1 MIQLIG
7 LKSDVKLE
15 IREKFSIIQKR
26 CGDNLENLKKI
37 CDEVVIISTCNR
49 TEIYFNS
56 ENDNE
61 SMIMDIFETL
71 NWNKDLASYTFQYK
85 GEKVVRH
92 IMDVV
97 CGFQSLILGED
108 QILGQVKDA
117 YETALKV
124 KSINKDLQRL
134 FQLAIT
140 CGKEFRTKSSLYK
153 IPVSSSSIAVS
164 ESRKHGASRFMLLGF
179 GEVGKLTAKYILSG
193 SFEILYI
200 AVRNPKVVDI
210 EDKRVKVI
218 SFDDRINYYADVHSI
233 ISCTS
238 APHCVIRKS
247 NLPKNKSLLIFD
259 LAVPRDVEEEVSDMS
274 NVSVYDIDKVSSIDD
289 ENRKRRKE
297 IMDGN
302 RFIVNKYIGEFTE
315 WQKIQDISPEIV
327 ELKKCGE
334 RVYRNRFKTF
344 KNKMNTKDAD
354 KLAETLLKSTSDAFV
369 NRAIDVLKEE
379 QLKGRV
385 DDCMKIIKRIFY
397 VVE

>member
-15 IREKFSIIQKR
+15 VREKFSIIQKR
-26 CGDNLENLKKI
+26 CEDYVRRLNKV

-56 ENDNE
+56 GRTDE
-61 SMIMDIFETL
+61 SMVNDIFEVL
-71 NWNKDLASYTFQYK
+71 NWNKDLVNYTFHYK
-85 GEKVVRH
+85 GKEVVRH

-97 CGFQSLILGED
+97 CGFHSLILGED

-117 YETALKV
+117 YETALQA
-124 KSINKDLQRL
+124 KSINKELQRL
-134 FQLAIT
+134 FQSAVT
-140 CGKEFRTKSSLYK
+140 CGKEFRTESSLYK
-153 IPVSSSSIAVS
+153 IPVSSSSIAVA
-164 ESRKHGASRFMLLGF
+164 ESRKHGAKKFMILGF
-179 GEVGKLTAKYILSG
+179 GEVGQLTAKYILSG
-193 SFEILYI
+193 SFEVLYI
-200 AVRNPKVVDI
+200 AVRNPNVVNI

-218 SFDDRINYYADVHSI
+218 SFEDRIKYYKEVDSI

-238 APHCVIRKS
+238 APHCVIKKDT
-247 NLPKNKSLLIFD
+247 LPQKPLLIFD
-259 LAVPRDVEEEVSDMS
+259 LAVPRDVDIEVQCLD
-274 NVSVYDIDKVSSIDD
+274 NIILYDIDKVSSIDD
-289 ENRKRRKE
+289 ENRRKRKE
-297 IMDGN
+297 IMENN
-302 RFIVNKYIGEFTE
+302 RSILDKYINEFIQ

-334 RVYRNRFKTF
+334 RVYKERFKTF
-344 KNKMNTKDAD
+344 KNKRNTKDAD
-354 KLAETLLKSTSDAFV
+354 KLAEILLKSTSDAFI

-385 DDCMKIIKRIFY
+385 DDCMRIIKKIFY

>member
-15 IREKFSIIQKR
+15 IRERFSIIQKR
-26 CGDNLENLKKI
+26 CGDSLENLKKI

-56 ENDNE
+56 ENDSE
-61 SMIMDIFETL
+61 SMIVDIFETL
-71 NWNKDLASYTFQYK
+71 NWNKDLVDYTFHYK

-117 YETALKV
+117 YETALEV

-193 SFEILYI
+193 SFEVLYI

-210 EDKRVKVI
+210 EDKRIKVI
-218 SFDDRINYYADVHSI
+218 SFDDRIKYYADVHSI

-247 NLPKNKSLLIFD
+247 NLPEDKSLLIFD

-315 WQKIQDISPEIV
+315 WKKIQDISPEIV

-354 KLAETLLKSTSDAFV
+354 KLAEILLKSTSDAFI

>member
-26 CGDNLENLKKI
+26 FENNLENLKKI

-56 ENDNE
+56 KNDDE
-61 SMIMDIFETL
+61 SVIMDIFETL
-71 NWNKDLASYTFQYK
+71 NWNKDLVGYTFHYK

-134 FQLAIT
+134 FQSAIT

-179 GEVGKLTAKYILSG
+179 GEVGKLTAKYILAG
-193 SFEILYI
+193 SFETLYI

-218 SFDDRINYYADVHSI
+218 SFDDRINYYDDVHSI

-259 LAVPRDVEEEVSDMS
+259 LAVPRDVEEEVSDMN

-315 WQKIQDISPEIV
+315 WQKIQDISSEIV

>member
-26 CGDNLENLKKI
+26 CEDSVESLKKI
-37 CDEVVIISTCNR
+37 CEEVVIISTCNR

-56 ENDNE
+56 KNDDENI
-61 SMIMDIFETL
+61 IMNIFEIL
-71 NWNKDLASYTFQYK
+71 NWRKDLVDYTFHYK

-117 YETALKV
+117 YETALKA

-134 FQLAIT
+134 FQGAIT

-179 GEVGKLTAKYILSG
+179 GEVGQLTAKYILAG
-193 SFEILYI
+193 HFETLYI

-218 SFDDRINYYADVHSI
+218 SFDDRIKYYEDVHSI

-238 APHCVIRKS
+238 APHCVIRK
-247 NLPKNKSLLIFD
+247 NDLQDKTLLVFD
-259 LAVPRDVEEEVSDMS
+259 LAVPRDVEEEVCDMI

-302 RFIVNKYIGEFTE
+302 RFIVNKYIGEFIE

-327 ELKKCGE
+327 QLKKCGE
-334 RVYRNRFKTF
+334 RVYRNRFKSF
-344 KNKMNTKDAD
+344 KNKMNTKDTD
-354 KLAETLLKSTSDAFV
+354 KLAEMLLKSTSNAFV

-379 QLKGRV
+379 QLKGCG
-385 DDCMKIIKRIFY
+385 DDCMRILKRIFY
-397 VVE
+397 AVE